1 MSLLTSG
8 TEARYLPFV
17 VDLRH
22 FHQNRT
28 RPPRGGGIA
37 IPLLAI
43 VDGSKT
49 PVGTCLFHLSVSSNP
64 SIYVLCLDVNDNTE
78 NMSLAE

>member
-1 MSLLTSG
+1 MVFVSYTRYPVLLTGFSL
-8 TEARYLPFV
+8 E
-17 VDLRH
+17 
-22 FHQNRT
+22 
-28 RPPRGGGIA
+28 
-37 IPLLAI
+37 
-43 VDGSKT
+43 T